1 MQRKI
6 RYLLSA
12 ILALSLCLTACT
24 AGSGN
29 PDITDGTEPEGSSVA
44 GTGNTDQT
52 TESTDPKPSDPEPS
66 DPEPSDPEPSDPKPS
81 DPEPSDPKP
90 SDPEPSDPKPTDPTP
105 SDPNPIDPK
114 PSEPED
120 GVTQITLTFVGDC
133 TFGRNQKHNYANSF
147 DDYYDRY
154 GADYFLKNV
163 RPIFEN
169 DDITVI
175 NLEGSLTTSTDIQ
188 DKMWNHKGDPEYTKI
203 MTGSSVE
210 VATMGNNHRLD
221 YGQSGCDETIQV
233 LEEAEIG
240 YCYDDVYLIQEVK
253 GVKVGFVSVNEHYD
267 GTAVEVWLAEGYEYL
282 RQQGCA
288 IVVACV
294 HWGLE
299 KTSELNDY
307 QLELGYKL
315 IDMGY
320 DLVVGNHPHVLQ
332 AMQVYKGRFICYSL
346 GNFCYG
352 GNKNPAD
359 KDSGIFQQTFTLVD
373 GELQHDVNAR
383 FIPCFLSGSTN
394 RNDYQPTLA
403 TGEEYDRIIQKIN
416 SYSEVFGLT
425 FDDEGKPVLKDDEE
439 SIDGL

>member
-1 MQRKI
+1 MQRKM
-6 RYLLSA
+6 RFLLLA
-12 ILALSLCLTACT
+12 VLALALCLTACT
-24 AGSGN
+24 TEYIN
-29 PDITDGTEPEGSSVA
+29 PGTADGTETGSSTVA
-44 GTGNTDQT
+44 SSAHSDPT
-52 TESTDPKPSDPEPS
+52 TESTHIVPTYTEPTDPEP
-66 DPEPSDPEPSDPKPS
+66 EITE
-81 DPEPSDPKP
+81 
-90 SDPEPSDPKPTDPTP
+90 
-105 SDPNPIDPK
+105 
-114 PSEPED
+114 
-120 GVTQITLTFVGDC
+120 ITLTFVGDC

-147 DDYYDRY
+147 DEYYDRY

-163 RPIFEN
+163 RPIFEG

-188 DKMWNHKGDPEYTKI
+188 DKLWNHKGDPEYTQI

-221 YGQSGCDETIQV
+221 YGQSGCDETIKV

-240 YCYDDVYLIQEVK
+240 YCYDDVYLIHEVK

-267 GTAVEVWLAEGYEYL
+267 GTAVEVWLTEGYEYL

-332 AMQVYKGRFICYSL
+332 AMQIYKGRFICYSL

-352 GNKNPAD
+352 GNKNPED

-373 GELQHDVNAR
+373 GELEHDVNAR
-383 FIPCFLSGSTN
+383 FIPCFLSSVTN

-416 SYSEVFGLT
+416 GYSEVFGLT
-425 FDDEGKPVLKDDEE
+425 FDDEGKPVFKDDEE
-439 SIDGL
+439 SIVG